1 MPSRLRGAVTYNRS
15 TMGGSAG
22 IRVIGGG
29 LAGCEAAWQLA
40 SRGVAV
46 ELVEMRPL
54 VGTAAHATSGL
65 AELVCSNSLRS
76 NALDRAQG
84 ILKEEMRR
92 LGSLIISCADECAVP
107 AGSALA
113 VDRVRFSSRVESKL
127 LALETVHLVRAEARE
142 VCGDGVTTI
151 VATGPMTSP
160 AMSEAIRAVVG
171 RGFLHFYDAVS
182 PIVSAESV
190 DRSVAF
196 EAARHGKGEATYLN
210 CPLSKEEY
218 ERFVAEL
225 TAAAVSPTREI
236 APGAFFEG
244 CLPVEEIARRHPDAL
259 RHGPLRPVGL
269 TDPRTGRWPYAV
281 VQLRP
286 ENAAGTLYNLVGCQT
301 GLRWGEQERVFRMV
315 PGLTEAEFL
324 RYGVMHRNVFIESPA
339 LLDPFCR
346 LVTDPRIAFAGQI
359 TGVEGYCESALS
371 GLYVGLNSF
380 RVAEGLD
387 PVRLPECSVSGALL
401 SHVTSAR
408 SGEFQPMNANF
419 GLVPPVEG
427 VAKRDRR
434 AAMARRAL
442 EAIDEFARSVGCGGA
457 G

>member
-1 MPSRLRGAVTYNRS
+1 VTYNRPA
-15 TMGGSAG
+15 MNGRNP

-40 SRGVAV
+40 SRGLAV

-54 VGTAAHATSGL
+54 IRTAAHTTGRL

-76 NALDRAQG
+76 SALDRAQG

-92 LGSLIISCADECAVP
+92 LGSLVISCADECAVP
-107 AGSALA
+107 AGSALV
-113 VDRVRFSSRVESKL
+113 VDRHRFAERVESRL
-127 LALETVHLVRAEARE
+127 LGLEGVRLVRDEVRE
-142 VCGDGVTTI
+142 LDEDGITTI

-160 AMSEAIRAVVG
+160 ALAQSIIARVG
-171 RGFLHFYDAVS
+171 RGFLRFYDAVS

-196 EAARHGKGEATYLN
+196 EAARHDKGEATYLN
-210 CPLSKEEY
+210 CPLSRSEY
-218 ERFVAEL
+218 ESFVAEL
-225 TAAAVSPTREI
+225 VAAAVSPTREI
-236 APGAFFEG
+236 APGEFFEG
-244 CLPVEEIARRHPDAL
+244 CLPVEEIARRHLDAL
-259 RHGPLRPVGL
+259 RYGPLRPVGL
-269 TDPRTGRWPYAV
+269 TDPRTSRWPYAV

-346 LVTDPRIAFAGQI
+346 LAADPSVAFAGQI

-371 GLYVGLNSF
+371 GLYVGLNLW
-380 RVAEGLD
+380 RVATGLG
-387 PVRLPECSVSGALL
+387 PVRLPECCVSGALL
-401 SHVTSAR
+401 SHVTSAGA
-408 SGEFQPMNANF
+408 GEFQPMNANF
-419 GLVPPVEG
+419 GLLPPVEG

-442 EAIDEFARSVGCGGA
+442 DAIDGFVGSVLGGGA

>member
-1 MPSRLRGAVTYNRS
+1 
-15 TMGGSAG
+15 MGGSAG

-225 TAAAVSPTREI
+225 TAAAVLPTREI

-359 TGVEGYCESALS
+359 TGVEGYVESASS
-371 GLYVGLNSF
+371 GLLAGLFAACDALGKPRPLFSANT
-380 RVAEGLD
+380 A
-387 PVRLPECSVSGALL
+387 CGAL
-401 SHVTSAR
+401 AAYIC
-408 SGEFQPMNANF
+408 GYCGNDFQPMNINY
-419 GLVPPVEG
+419 GIMGSIQVK
-427 VAKRDRR
+427 AKGADKKRLI
-434 AAMARRAL
+434 AARAL
-442 EAIDEFARSVGCGGA
+442 EEIRRIARGL
-457 G
+457 

>member
-1 MPSRLRGAVTYNRS
+1 MSE
-15 TMGGSAG
+15 SAG

-54 VGTAAHATSGL
+54 VRTAAHTTDGL

-107 AGSALA
+107 AGSALV
-113 VDRVRFSSRVESKL
+113 VDRERFSDRVESRL
-127 LALETVHLVRAEARE
+127 LALETVRLVRAEARE
-142 VCGDGVTTI
+142 VRGDGVTTV

-160 AMSEAIRAVVG
+160 AMAEAIIDLVG
-171 RGFLHFYDAVS
+171 HGLLHFYDAVS

-196 EAARHGKGEATYLN
+196 EAARHDKGEATYLN
-210 CPLSKEEY
+210 CPLSRSEY
-218 ERFVAEL
+218 ERFVTEL
-225 TAAAVSPTREI
+225 VTAAVSPTREV
-236 APGAFFEG
+236 APGEFFEG

-259 RHGPLRPVGL
+259 RYGPLRPVGL
-269 TDPRTGRWPYAV
+269 SDPRTGRWPYAV

-286 ENAAGTLYNLVGCQT
+286 ENAVGTLYNLVGCQT

-315 PGLTEAEFL
+315 PGLAEAEFL
-324 RYGVMHRNVFIESPA
+324 RYGVMHRNVFIESPS

-346 LVTDPRIAFAGQI
+346 LAGDPRVAFAGQI

-371 GLYVGLNSF
+371 GLYVGLNLC
-380 RVAEGLD
+380 RIAKGLD

-408 SGEFQPMNANF
+408 AGGFQPMNANF
-419 GLVPPVEG
+419 GLLPPVEG

-434 AAMARRAL
+434 TAMARRAL
-442 EAIDEFARSVGCGGA
+442 EAIDQFARSVGCGGT